1 MHVQMV
7 ATRHRL
13 ELRTGLE
20 NSKPVVTD
28 YEPEASV
35 STLQNVAEP
44 VTPEAAA
51 AQQLMQLSTGYIM
64 STALHA
70 AVRLKVADLIGDG
83 LTPVQALAR
92 ETRANEDALY
102 RVMRLLASVGVF
114 EERAPREFANTTA
127 SSMLRSDVPGSMH
140 PMALWM
146 ADPTHLRVYA
156 DAIHSVMTGQPA
168 VEKTFGVPVFEYF
181 PRNPEVSEIFNDA
194 MTAFSAMVIPAVLET
209 YEFSGIGTLV
219 DVAGGHG
226 AVLTAILQK
235 YPAMQGVLFDLEHV
249 IAGAGPR
256 IAQLGLADRCRTVTG
271 NFFEAVPEGGDAYVM
286 KHIIHDWDD
295 ERALLI
301 LRNIRKAMNRGGRV
315 ILIESVV
322 LPGNQPD
329 FAKIIDLEM
338 LLMPGGRERTEAE
351 FRALFAAAGLEM
363 TRIVPN
369 RSPLSLVEAR

>member
-1 MHVQMV
+1 M
-7 ATRHRL
+7 
-13 ELRTGLE
+13 
-20 NSKPVVTD
+20 
-28 YEPEASV
+28 
-35 STLQNVAEP
+35 STPQNVAEP
-44 VTPEAAA
+44 TTPETAA
-51 AQQLMQLSTGYIM
+51 AQQLMQLSTGYIL

-70 AVRLKVADLIGDG
+70 AVRLKIADVIGAG
-83 LTPVQALAR
+83 TTSVQALAR
-92 ETRANEDALY
+92 ETKANEDALY

-127 SSMLRSDVPGSMH
+127 SSMLRSNVPGSMY

-146 ADPTHLRVYA
+146 ADPTHLRIYA

-181 PRNPEVSEIFNDA
+181 PRNPELSEIFNDA
-194 MTAFSAMVIPAVLET
+194 MTSFSAMVVPAVLES
-209 YEFSGIGTLV
+209 YDFSGIRTLV

-226 AVLTAILQK
+226 GVLTAVLQK

-249 IAGAGPR
+249 IAGAGRASP
-256 IAQLGLADRCRTVTG
+256 QLGLADRCRTVAG
-271 NFFEAVPEGGDAYVM
+271 NFFEAVPEGGDAYIM

-338 LLMPGGRERTEAE
+338 LLLPGGRERTEAE

-363 TRIVPN
+363 TRIVPT
-369 RSPLSLVEAR
+369 RSPLSVIEAR